1 MIRNPKDRRK
11 SLYLCQCTKKSFK
24 NGSIRK
30 NRKPNTDTKSRIVR
44 FVGWLHLFE
53 RLMFMQSM
61 IWSHKVGLLHPN
73 SKGWY
78 SANFV
83 LIQSRLSQRGVPGC
97 TWKVN
102 IFKLWLICSSC
113 ENSRQQCLFLS
124 RFAQHPKFK
133 HVVWHLT
140 SVTAFLP
147 SPWPRPLSP
156 WPEPWS
162 PWPSS
167 SSRSCAAWSACCS
180 CCCCCCCWPSCWG
193 LQATMQS
200 ASCSSGPYSHGR
212 WNLESS
218 ALGSPA
224 PPSFPSLDL
233 TEARIRSLPMPG
245 TNYGRGASSPAVAG
259 ISEALGGAPDKPWL
273 PQVGT
278 RWRVAE
284 CKKAGWLAGRCQAN
298 PTWGHRRR
306 GRGLEFNQN
315 KADGGEKPWPWP
327 REGPLL
333 LETIIGGT
341 LTLSRSWCQAT
352 QLRRRFYYYDN

>member
-1 MIRNPKDRRK
+1 MIRNPKDSRK
-11 SLYLCQCTKKSFK
+11 SLYLCQCTKNSFK

-44 FVGWLHLFE
+44 FVGWLHFFE

-83 LIQSRLSQRGVPGC
+83 LIQSRLSQGGVPGC
-97 TWKVN
+97 IWKVN

-147 SPWPRPLSP
+147 SPWPRPWSP

-180 CCCCCCCWPSCWG
+180 CCCCCCCCCCWPSCWG

-212 WNLESS
+212 WNSESS

-224 PPSFPSLDL
+224 PPSFPSPDL

-245 TNYGRGASSPAVAG
+245 TNYGRGLARQQWRGFLRHWAGPRTSPDCHKW
-259 ISEALGGAPDKPWL
+259 ELGGVWLSVRKPGGWQAGVRPTL
-273 PQVGT
+273 PEDTGGGGGGWNSTKT
-278 RWRVAE
+278 RPMVAKNHGHGPE
-284 CKKAGWLAGRCQAN
+284 RARCCS
-298 PTWGHRRR
+298 RR
-306 GRGLEFNQN
+306 
-315 KADGGEKPWPWP
+315 
-327 REGPLL
+327 
-333 LETIIGGT
+333 
-341 LTLSRSWCQAT
+341 
-352 QLRRRFYYYDN
+352 